1 MNEDMTK
8 DLIICRCEEI
18 TIEEIRKAI
27 AQGAITIAGVKRR
40 TRAGMGFCQGRTCER
55 LVAQIL
61 SQSAGKKLEAFRP
74 PTRRPPIRAISFAS
88 LEQLSGSKN

>member
-1 MNEDMTK
+1 MNQDVTK
-8 DLIICRCEEI
+8 DMIVCRCEEV
-18 TIEEIRKAI
+18 TMREIQEAI

-40 TRAGMGFCQGRTCER
+40 TRAGMGFCQGRTCEG

-74 PTRRPPIRAISFAS
+74 PTRRPPIRAISFAT
-88 LEQLSGSKN
+88 LEHLSGSKK